1 MFLLVIEFK
10 MMGMQLNVV
19 HVPGPK
25 KLTKTYKESNGF
37 LNYSTIITMFWF
49 ILTAEPQIR

>member
-1 MFLLVIEFK
+1 MFLLVIKFK

-25 KLTKTYKESNGF
+25 KLKKTYNKGV
-37 LNYSTIITMFWF
+37 
-49 ILTAEPQIR
+49 